1 VPDTPPDAPDVGPDD
16 VAWVRAVRDA
26 LRPLLGPTGDGGGDA
41 GAEAARARLDR
52 RLAEVDAHLAV
63 AGGGPHLRATRPAEQ
78 VRVDVAVRVLP
89 ALDLDPARVRRCADP
104 DCVLLFHD
112 VSKSGRR
119 RWCDMATC
127 GNRSKAAAHYRRTR
141 AGTPGP

>member
-1 VPDTPPDAPDVGPDD
+1 
-16 VAWVRAVRDA
+16 VRAVRDA
-26 LRPLLGPTGDGGGDA
+26 LRPLIDPTGDAGDGGGG

-52 RLAEVDAHLAV
+52 RLAEVDAHFAV

-78 VRVDVAVRVLP
+78 VRVDVAVQALP
-89 ALDLDPARVRRCADP
+89 ALDLDPARLRRCADP
-104 DCVLLFHD
+104 ACVLLFHD

-127 GNRSKAAAHYRRTR
+127 GNRNKAAAHYRRAR
-141 AGTPGP
+141 APAGGPAGLR